1 MKKSPEFFYHRKDG
15 RDKSYAFNM
24 SLTDL
29 AIEPSYIARKLYQ
42 AIMKQDPA
50 MAEAFKSMV
59 IDAVT
64 SPITW
69 DLTGAKE
76 PDISAVIT
84 VPSETE
90 LPN

>member
-15 RDKSYAFNM
+15 RDRSFAQNM
-24 SLTDL
+24 NLMDL
-29 AIEPSYIARKLYQ
+29 AIEPSYIARKIYQ
-42 AIMKQDPA
+42 AIIKQDPT

-84 VPSETE
+84 VPDKTE

>member
-1 MKKSPEFFYHRKDG
+1 
-15 RDKSYAFNM
+15 
-24 SLTDL
+24 
-29 AIEPSYIARKLYQ
+29 
-42 AIMKQDPA
+42 
-50 MAEAFKSMV
+50 MAEAFKGMV